1 MLDLIINSIIFETII
16 VKYTANKLKL
26 PLEPHPKP
34 YKIEWI
40 KSVEEI
46 NVTQYCIIPF
56 YFFYLLSIRMRC
68 IMIW

>member
-34 YKIEWI
+34 YKIE
-40 KSVEEI
+40 
-46 NVTQYCIIPF
+46 
-56 YFFYLLSIRMRC
+56 
-68 IMIW
+68 